1 MGTPN
6 WATYF
11 DGIEPDYPGRPR
23 EDKHYGYC
31 PQQTQDTRKRK
42 QGMVFPE
49 DTFKLQD
56 LENIQTATGRISTSG
71 SWRSTSGSRP
81 PCSHPT
87 SPSYTSSSI
96 VSDVQYVPPVSANQ
110 GRALPPIPVEADGC
124 VHSGSVRS
132 CSDRSQPKSPLH
144 LKLSPNYSNRELPL
158 IPVEHRKNIHNESK
172 SKRKRQ
178 HGEKSTRRSRKKPG
192 DHDPETAVVLTVSI
206 RNGKHTKNVHH
217 SKMLNNNIDDGFT
230 STFHVKKPLEST
242 LSRERAA
249 KEADKITVP
258 LRSSVRM
265 SRKRCLVPMVIIT
278 ILILAGLL
286 SAVAF
291 ILLRPLQEESS
302 SEEKDG
308 LVMILAITHMR
319 ILNKKFVSEMS
330 NSSSPKFLQFSSAFE
345 DDINDVFLR
354 SNISRYFYGT
364 SLNALRNGSI
374 YTYSDL
380 SFQDVEHLRD
390 PSIIQNVLRDT
401 SAPFTYRN
409 MKAIRIGDNI
419 VDYDSI
425 HVDLSFVNVDKF
437 PDKPKLKE
445 LRRFIEEVRETKN
458 SEEAIQKTTERPKK
472 IQHLIPEFSKKKP
485 LIPIKV
491 SMESTSV
498 VENEEP
504 EVIKSVP
511 ETTTFSNDVS
521 NRLEEVTT
529 AMPLNKGTTTF
540 VSKSTTDGAKSSTEI
555 SGFTTSSSETTSKI
569 TTTTTTLASTTI
581 STTRTNDPR
590 NEIDQSSNKENES
603 LTTPSTTKTPIS
615 TPYVKVTTET
625 EAVGTTGDHNATVTC
640 NFGNLED
647 WKFLIIRN
655 MPYKGK
661 PYLVMNLTSDEM
673 ITIPPEIKDRLYLN
687 LDVNSVSGT
696 IRISFLLQCGDL
708 GRYECKVHKG
718 DYSFIGGGEL
728 KLLPTKPKVTL
739 PVEIIEGKA
748 LQEPLLCTI
757 NVGFPAVKSEFEW
770 LFKAQGMDS
779 FQRIGNTDNS
789 PKRSGVCGQI
799 KTIRLELKEP
809 PMVND
814 VQVKCVVKRA
824 NAGLSSLA
832 LEDVATIE
840 IVPSSLCNGVSDN
853 TLIKHPYTCDK
864 YVQCTNTDMQVKQC
878 PDNLCFD
885 PTSQRCGQTGLEM
898 TSADAYLNEG
908 VTLLS
913 CRLLHV
919 GAWTSISIYKHAS
932 NGNKSRILI
941 AYNDSTNPEVE
952 KEVSHRFRA
961 TIDKPSKYEVNITLW
976 VYSLECKDEGQF
988 SCTADVPFAV
998 PEAFGR
1004 LNIKAKPDVPSITIP
1019 TEIIDSREPREWF
1032 KCEGNVG
1039 YPKGKMYWEIR
1050 LRGNAEFTNQI
1061 PFQTKRDHENT
1072 TNCKSY
1078 VTNEFR
1084 FTPNKKHDGMEVR
1097 CVVENQDTMPSG
1109 RRLYTTK
1116 KIHVI
1121 PANFCAGISR
1131 DKRAHPNNCYQ
1142 YIQCHD
1148 GYTYVQ
1154 RCSIGLCFNPE
1165 TQECDIRQEKE
1176 VDVIDPEFPCKP
1188 NRNGVYFP
1196 HDSICNKYIW
1206 CVQGQEVIQH
1216 CPLGTQYFKDGQCTF
1231 EEDKFHCSRNSTSA

>member
-1 MGTPN
+1 MYDDN
-6 WATYF
+6 RNLRYN
-11 DGIEPDYPGRPR
+11 
-23 EDKHYGYC
+23 
-31 PQQTQDTRKRK
+31 K
-42 QGMVFPE
+42 Q
-49 DTFKLQD
+49 
-56 LENIQTATGRISTSG
+56 
-71 SWRSTSGSRP
+71 
-81 PCSHPT
+81 
-87 SPSYTSSSI
+87 
-96 VSDVQYVPPVSANQ
+96 
-110 GRALPPIPVEADGC
+110 
-124 VHSGSVRS
+124 
-132 CSDRSQPKSPLH
+132 
-144 LKLSPNYSNRELPL
+144 
-158 IPVEHRKNIHNESK
+158 NIHNESR
-172 SKRKRQ
+172 SKRKQ
-178 HGEKSTRRSRKKPG
+178 HHGEKNSRRSRKKPG
-192 DHDPETAVVLTVSI
+192 EHDPETSLVLTVSI
-206 RNGKHTKNVHH
+206 RNGKHTKNIQH
-217 SKMLNNNIDDGFT
+217 SKMLNNNIENGFT
-230 STFHVKKPLEST
+230 STLHVKKPLEST

-265 SRKRCLVPMVIIT
+265 SRKRCLIPMVIIT

-286 SAVAF
+286 SAITF
-291 ILLRPLQEESS
+291 ILLRPLQEDSSS
-302 SEEKDG
+302 SEEKDS

-330 NSSSPKFLQFSSAFE
+330 NSSSPMFLQFSSAFE
-345 DDINDVFLR
+345 DDINNLVLR

-364 SLNALRNGSI
+364 SVNALRNGSI

-380 SFQDVEHLRD
+380 SFQDEEHLRD
-390 PSIIQNVLRDT
+390 PSIIQNTLRDT
-401 SAPFTYRN
+401 SVPFTYNN

-437 PDKPKLKE
+437 PEKPKLKE
-445 LRRFIEEVRETKN
+445 LRRFIEEVREANTPKA
-458 SEEAIQKTTERPKK
+458 AIPKTTEKPRK
-472 IQHLIPEFSKKKP
+472 IQRIIPEFSRKEP
-485 LIPIKV
+485 LVPVKV
-491 SMESTSV
+491 SEETPSV

-504 EVIKSVP
+504 EIIKSDP
-511 ETTTFSNDVS
+511 ETTTVPTNKA
-521 NRLEEVTT
+521 NEMEEKTT
-529 AMPLNKGTTTF
+529 AMPFEEGTTAF
-540 VSKSTTDGAKSSTEI
+540 MSKSTTTAVDQTTEI
-555 SGFTTSSSETTSKI
+555 KGFTTSSSVTTSLLETTSKTTI
-569 TTTTTTLASTTI
+569 SETTTSKTTISETTRTTTTGTSIKGNIDIQSTE
-581 STTRTNDPR
+581 R
-590 NEIDQSSNKENES
+590 EKE
-603 LTTPSTTKTPIS
+603 LLPTPSTSKTPLS
-615 TPYVKVTTET
+615 TPYVKVTAET
-625 EAVGTTGDHNATVTC
+625 KEIGTKGDQNATVTC
-640 NFGNLED
+640 TFGNLDD

-673 ITIPPEIKDRLYLN
+673 IKIPPNIKDRLYLN
-687 LDVNSVSGT
+687 LDVNSASGT

-718 DYSFIGGGEL
+718 DYSYIGGGEL
-728 KLLPTKPKVTL
+728 KLLPSKPKVTL
-739 PVEIIEGKA
+739 PMEIIEGKA

-757 NVGFPAVKSEFEW
+757 NVGFPSVKSEFEW

-809 PMVND
+809 PIVND
-814 VQVKCVVKRA
+814 VKVKCVVKQT
-824 NAGLSSLA
+824 NTGLSSVA

-840 IVPSSLCNGVSDN
+840 IVPRSLCAGIGDN
-853 TLIKHPYTCDK
+853 TLLKHPYTCDK
-864 YVQCTNTDMQVKQC
+864 YIQCTKTNMQVKQC

-932 NGNKSRILI
+932 NGNTSRILI
-941 AYNDSTNPEVE
+941 AYNDSANPEVE

-976 VYSLECKDEGQF
+976 VYSLECGDEGQF
-988 SCTADVPFAV
+988 SCTAVVPFAV

-1004 LNIKAKPDVPSITIP
+1004 LNIKAKPDVPTITIP

-1050 LRGNAEFTNQI
+1050 LRGSAEFTSQI
-1061 PFQTKRDHENT
+1061 PFQNKPDHENT
-1072 TNCKSY
+1072 TDCKSF

-1084 FTPNKKHDGMEVR
+1084 FTPNRKHDGMEVR
-1097 CVVENQDTMPSG
+1097 CVVENKDTMPNG
-1109 RRLYTTK
+1109 RKLYTTK
-1116 KIHVI
+1116 EIHVI
-1121 PANFCAGISR
+1121 PANFCAGVSR

-1196 HDSICNKYIW
+1196 HESICNKYIW

-1231 EEDKFHCSRNSTSA
+1231 EEDKFHCSTNSTSA